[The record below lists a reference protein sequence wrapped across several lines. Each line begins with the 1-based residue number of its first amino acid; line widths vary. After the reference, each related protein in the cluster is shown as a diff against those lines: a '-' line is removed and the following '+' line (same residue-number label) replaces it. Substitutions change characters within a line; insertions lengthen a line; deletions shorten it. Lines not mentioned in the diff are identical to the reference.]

1 MSHIKLFEEFI
12 LLNEAIEYR
21 DTQDADLGGLCSFI
35 QDCKD
40 IQDDEEK
47 LAFVKEW
54 LKNIKPVSLTGKVR
68 EDAPV
73 LTNYIIKT
81 FKQYGVEL
89 DARSITV
96 SSDNFA
102 NEIEIAFTN
111 KGNEDTGNI
120 TFNTS
125 LDYNEIAYGANGC
138 IGGNFSIDGELLDG
152 THTISDLSNGREIAK
167 CSGELQQWLK
177 THKYK

>member
-21 DTQDADLGGLCSFI
+21 DTQDADLESLCSYI
-35 QDCKD
+35 KDCKD
-40 IQDDEEK
+40 IQGGEEK

-68 EDAPV
+68 TDAPA

-81 FKQYGVEL
+81 FKQYGIEL

-96 SSDNFA
+96 SSENFP
-102 NEIEIAFTN
+102 NEIEIAFAN
-111 KGNEDTGNI
+111 KGDEDAGNI

-125 LDYNEIAYGANGC
+125 LDYNEIAYGADGR
-138 IGGNFSIDGELLDG
+138 IGGNFSLDGELLDG

-177 THKYK
+177 TRKYK